1 MFYQDKNNRGNVKS
15 LLYILVMNCKLMAPL
30 PSCVL
35 NCLCFKGIVEVL
47 DLNLTHTH
55 AAIQNIIIIQ
65 TLIIIIIIIIIIF

>member
-15 LLYILVMNCKLMAPL
+15 LYILVMNCKFMTPL

-47 DLNLTHTH
+47 DLNLKHTH

-65 TLIIIIIIIIIIF
+65 TLIIIIF